1 MFERLAD
8 EDFAYLTTIGRRSG
22 KQHTIEIWF
31 ALHDGRIYM
40 LSGGGDRADWVKNLR
55 KTPQTRVR
63 IGTQSASAT
72 ARILRTGTKED
83 ELARQLLDGKY
94 QGWREGKR
102 FRAGRG
108 ARFPSRSSF
117 PRSAEERPVDLG
129 PQVFLWGLRLIVEV
143 RLPRALPGPM
153 SLLGQPLLEAPVF
166 L

>member
-22 KQHTIEIWF
+22 KQHTIEVWF

-40 LSGGGDRADWVKNLR
+40 LSGGSDRADWVKNLR
-55 KTPQTRVR
+55 KTPQARVR

-102 FRAGRG
+102 L
-108 ARFPSRSSF
+108 SSWA
-117 PRSAEERPVDLG
+117 RSALPVAIEL
-129 PQVFLWGLRLIVEV
+129 
-143 RLPRALPGPM
+143 
-153 SLLGQPLLEAPVF
+153 S
-166 L
+166 